1 MNRFTLLLS
10 RLLLALAGG
19 ALLATVFLV
28 VANIIMRQFA
38 SSFGGTTEVVGW
50 LTAVVVAFSLA
61 YAQATKAHI
70 ELDMLVARMP
80 QRLQRFVQTLVAVAS
95 LLFFAMVAFK
105 LWEYGILAMQRGTV
119 SQSLRLAIY
128 PIIYM
133 VAFGFTAFC
142 LVLLVDVLE
151 CLARG
156 KQA

>member
-1 MNRFTLLLS
+1 MNRLSLLVS
-10 RLLLALAGG
+10 RLLLALAGT
-19 ALLATVFLV
+19 ALLAMMLLV
-28 VANIIMRQFA
+28 VTNIVMRQFA

-50 LTAVVVAFSLA
+50 LTAVVVALSLA

-80 QRLQRFVQTLVAVAS
+80 RGLQRLIQALVALTS

-151 CLARG
+151 CLTRS

>member
-28 VANIIMRQFA
+28 VANIIMRQLA

-80 QRLQRFVQTLVAVAS
+80 QGLQRFVQTLVAVAS

-119 SQSLRLAIY
+119 SQSLRLVIY

-151 CLARG
+151 CLTRG
-156 KQA
+156 KEA

>member
-1 MNRFTLLLS
+1 MNRFSFLIG
-10 RLLLALAGG
+10 RLLLVLAGT
-19 ALLATVFLV
+19 ALLAMMLLV
-28 VANIIMRQFA
+28 VTNIVMRQVA

-50 LTAVVVAFSLA
+50 LTAVVVSFSLA

-80 QRLQRFVQTLVAVAS
+80 QGVQRLVQTLVAVAS

-119 SQSLRLAIY
+119 SQSLRLVIY

-133 VAFGFTAFC
+133 VALGFTAFC

-151 CLARG
+151 CLTRS

>member
-1 MNRFTLLLS
+1 MNRFSLFVS
-10 RLLLALAGG
+10 RLLLVLAGT
-19 ALLATVFLV
+19 ALLAMMLLV
-28 VANIIMRQFA
+28 VTNIAMRQFA

-50 LTAVVVAFSLA
+50 LTAVVVSFSLA

-80 QRLQRFVQTLVAVAS
+80 QGLQRLVQTLVALAS

-119 SQSLRLAIY
+119 SQSLRLVVY

-151 CLARG
+151 CLTRS

>member
-1 MNRFTLLLS
+1 MNRFSLLVS

-19 ALLATVFLV
+19 ALLAMMLLV
-28 VANIIMRQFA
+28 VTNIVMRQVA

-50 LTAVVVAFSLA
+50 LTAVVVALSLA

-70 ELDMLVARMP
+70 ELDMLVVHLP
-80 QRLQRFVQTLVAVAS
+80 QRLQHGVQALVLLAS

-105 LWEYGILAMQRGTV
+105 LWQYGLLAMQRGTL
-119 SQSLRLAIY
+119 SQSLRLVVY
-128 PIIYM
+128 PIIYL

-151 CLARG
+151 CLKRG
-156 KQA
+156 KVS